1 MLHRGFSTDLPF
13 SDAQFDCI
21 VSSLF
26 FHHLAPEA
34 KIATLREV
42 RRVLAPKGSLHVA
55 DWGKPANALMRAA
68 LLAVQILDGFETTD
82 DSVQGRLPAMIGA
95 SGLTD
100 ARQTAAINT
109 PLGTMALY
117 KAVRQQ

>member
-1 MLHRGFSTDLPF
+1 M
-13 SDAQFDCI
+13 
-21 VSSLF
+21 
-26 FHHLAPEA
+26 
-34 KIATLREV
+34 
-42 RRVLAPKGSLHVA
+42 RVAF
-55 DWGKPANALMRAA
+55 
-68 LLAVQILDGFETTD
+68 LAVQMLDGFETTD
-82 DSVQGRLPAMIGA
+82 DSAQGRLQAMIGA